1 MPIGSAIGGLRHNL
15 DSDASCSARISE
27 RRKNIAAA
35 SRRGIVNHVEE
46 LFTPHRNDYG
56 CNFNNLNAYLKSQV
70 LLFTRAVTNVSDVTE
85 PVVEWPEVPEVNI

>member
-46 LFTPHRNDYG
+46 LFTLDLSDY
-56 CNFNNLNAYLKSQV
+56 CRNFNGLSPDLKLDGLMFSEPRPMFRMLKSR
-70 LLFTRAVTNVSDVTE
+70 L
-85 PVVEWPEVPEVNI
+85 